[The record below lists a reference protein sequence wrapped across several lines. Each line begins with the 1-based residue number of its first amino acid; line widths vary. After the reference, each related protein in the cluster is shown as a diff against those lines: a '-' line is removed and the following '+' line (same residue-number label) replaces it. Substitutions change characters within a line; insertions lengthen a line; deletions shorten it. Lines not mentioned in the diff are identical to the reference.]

1 MRGMLFCKTCPF
13 FALFL
18 FFVFVPKG
26 VGRPRW
32 STKNI
37 EAVRVGL
44 FDLILITMIKIDFI
58 CMGVDSTWRKQLPR
72 C

>member
-1 MRGMLFCKTCPF
+1 MLFCKTCPL
-13 FALFL
+13 FAFL
-18 FFVFVPKG
+18 FAFLG
-26 VGRPRW
+26 GLGW

-37 EAVRVGL
+37 EAVHVGL

-58 CMGVDSTWRKQLPR
+58 CMGVDLTWRKQIPR